1 MPFFRRLLGIAPH
14 AEAEAEA
21 APAVEFIPQP
31 ATHEPPRTGAAAE
44 PVSRLVSSTPA
55 VSDELPFEVTPWAVQ
70 RLRLIFEQI
79 SQSPNQQAL
88 QDAQAAR
95 LCFTRFW
102 LSAPV
107 DHLEVLYRG
116 PVGEAYRLMLGGVL
130 PALPLSAE
138 DERWKKGL
146 SQRLQKGFGGYETTN
161 LLLAVM
167 PFYDRNAMKVAD
179 PVRQLPEWLLH
190 DYADRCDPVLREQ
203 LQSSQPAGA
212 RPAQH
217 APRLAPSTGGS
228 MGGSAAAP
236 SQRRLPV
243 FWEQGGKEALDRI
256 TDPEFLGRMSGIINL
271 YAIDPKDNELKG
283 ELARLRRMVAQVWL
297 DVDSEQLQSLYRTP
311 FGQLTQNLVGSGF
324 YKEPLSDQER
334 TARGELAQILAEMR
348 HPKAVNALMAAL
360 LYYPPNKVNMKGG
373 EKFIPGWLLQ
383 EITGLQNRLTTP

>member
-1 MPFFRRLLGIAPH
+1 MSTAP
-14 AEAEAEA
+14 
-21 APAVEFIPQP
+21 Q
-31 ATHEPPRTGAAAE
+31 
-44 PVSRLVSSTPA
+44 
-55 VSDELPFEVTPWAVQ
+55 VSDPLPFEATPWAVQ

-79 SQSPNQQAL
+79 TQSPNQQAL

-116 PVGEAYRLMLGGVL
+116 PIGEAYRLMLRGVL

-167 PFYDRNAMKVAD
+167 PFFDLNTMKVAD
-179 PVRQLPEWLLH
+179 PLRQIPEWLLN
-190 DYADRCDPVLREQ
+190 DYAERCDPMLLEQ
-203 LQSSQPAGA
+203 LRARQGSVGQSTPQLNPSNKNGTLPAGSS
-212 RPAQH
+212 PA
-217 APRLAPSTGGS
+217 L
-228 MGGSAAAP
+228 
-236 SQRRLPV
+236 QRGLPL
-243 FWEQGGKEALDRI
+243 FWEQGGKEALNQI

-297 DVDSEQLQSLYRTP
+297 DLETEQVQSLYRTP

-334 TARGELAQILAEMR
+334 NARAELGQILAEMR
-348 HPKAVNALMAAL
+348 HPKAVNALIAAL
-360 LYYPPNKVNMKGG
+360 LYYPPSKVNLRGG
-373 EKFIPGWLLQ
+373 EKLIPGWLLQ
-383 EITGLQNRLTTP
+383 EITALQNRMMAS

>member
-1 MPFFRRLLGIAPH
+1 
-14 AEAEAEA
+14 
-21 APAVEFIPQP
+21 
-31 ATHEPPRTGAAAE
+31 
-44 PVSRLVSSTPA
+44 
-55 VSDELPFEVTPWAVQ
+55 
-70 RLRLIFEQI
+70 
-79 SQSPNQQAL
+79 
-88 QDAQAAR
+88 
-95 LCFTRFW
+95 
-102 LSAPV
+102 
-107 DHLEVLYRG
+107 
-116 PVGEAYRLMLGGVL
+116 
-130 PALPLSAE
+130 
-138 DERWKKGL
+138 
-146 SQRLQKGFGGYETTN
+146 
-161 LLLAVM
+161 
-167 PFYDRNAMKVAD
+167 
-179 PVRQLPEWLLH
+179 
-190 DYADRCDPVLREQ
+190 
-203 LQSSQPAGA
+203 
-212 RPAQH
+212 
-217 APRLAPSTGGS
+217 

-334 TARGELAQILAEMR
+334 TARGELAQILSEMR